1 MKPSRGLGLVLAATA
16 LAACESSTTTSDE
29 PQTCVALAQEFK
41 VDTTVPKGCYIAA
54 KTPSIGDGAT
64 LTLAAGVTIRFES
77 GAGLFVSGN
86 RALIAQGTAAAPIL
100 LTGTAKTRGAWNGV
114 RFDGTGSK
122 SSSLSY
128 VTVEYAGATKADTNA
143 AGIKAT
149 ADSSGVGLNL
159 QHVTVRQSQGYGLY
173 LVGSAKIAQFDHN
186 TFTANALGPVMA
198 DVNAVGY
205 LDSTSTYKGN
215 DLDRVMVHT
224 GHLNQHAS
232 WAGLDVPYLMDG
244 PTNVDTPWTVAAGAT
259 LILSKDAWIS
269 VNGDDAALNA
279 VGTEAKPIRFTG
291 ATAERGAWDYLVFNG
306 SNHANNRLE
315 WVTIEYGGSTA
326 HDKFGACL
334 RATGDSHGVT
344 VPMVHVA
351 VQKCQG
357 FGATLTGSAALPS
370 FANNSFTGNGLGPM
384 RIGSTA
390 VWQLDTTSTYSGND
404 KDEVSVDAD
413 WIDKTSSWH
422 DLGVPYHLD
431 NNLQVNGKAGKPVVW
446 TIDPGVTLI
455 LDAGVWFGIAGDDS
469 GLHAVGTAAKPIT
482 FTGATKQAGFWS
494 ALRFDTTNNAA
505 NVLEYATI
513 EYGGSGV
520 KSNMDKGL
528 VTAHADSHG
537 VTVSVKNCTL
547 RHGAGYGLWLG
558 GSAKTN
564 TDIDTANTFADNAL
578 GNVFHE

>member
-1 MKPSRGLGLVLAATA
+1 MRNCLALGLILATA
-16 LAACESSTTTSDE
+16 ALAGCESSAAGTDE

-54 KTPSIGDGAT
+54 KTPTIGDGVT
-64 LTLAAGVTIRFES
+64 LTLAAGVTIRFDS
-77 GAGLFVSGN
+77 GAGLLFSGN

-100 LTGTAKTRGAWNGV
+100 LTGSAKTRGAWNGL
-114 RFDGTGSK
+114 RLDGTGSK
-122 SSSLSY
+122 TSSLSY
-128 VTVEYAGATKADTNA
+128 VTVEYAGATKGDTNA
-143 AGIKAT
+143 AGLKAT
-149 ADSSGVGLNL
+149 ADSTGVGLSL

-186 TFTANALGPVMA
+186 TLTANALGPVWS
-198 DVNAVGY
+198 DINAVGY

-215 DLDRVMVHT
+215 DVDQVHVHA
-224 GHLNQHAS
+224 GGLNEHAT
-232 WAGLDVPYLMDG
+232 WQALDVPYLLDSS
-244 PTNVDTPWTVAAGAT
+244 TNVAVPWTLAAGT
-259 LILSKDAWIS
+259 TILVSKDAWIS

-279 VGTEAKPIRFTG
+279 VGTQAKPIRFTG
-291 ATAERGAWDYLVFNG
+291 TVAERGAWDYLVFSG
-306 SNHANNRLE
+306 SNHPSNRLE
-315 WVTIEYGGSTA
+315 WVTLENGGSTA
-326 HDKFGACL
+326 HDKWGACL

-344 VPMVHVA
+344 VPMVHVT

-357 FGATLTGSAALPS
+357 FGATLTGSTALPG
-370 FANNSFTGNGLGPM
+370 FANNTFTGNGLGPM

-390 VWQLDTTSTYSGND
+390 VWQLDTASTYAGND

-431 NNLQVNGKAGKPVVW
+431 NNLQVNGKADKPVVW
-446 TIDPGVTLI
+446 TIEPGVTLI
-455 LDAGVWFGIAGDDS
+455 MDEGVWFGISGDDS

-494 ALRFDTTNNAA
+494 ALLFDTSNNSA
-505 NVLEYATI
+505 NMLEYATI

-528 VTAHADSHG
+528 VTARADSHG
-537 VTVSVKNCTL
+537 VLVTVKNCTL

-564 TDIDTANTFADNAL
+564 ADIDTANTFEGNAL